1 MNEFTREIFASHQIR
16 KTKKQKTAFLDYLRN
31 FAELRGY
38 SFKVEKGSLGA
49 RNVVIGNPDHARVIY
64 TAHYDTCPVLPF
76 PNFITPKSIGIYLL
90 YQIAILLPIF
100 AIFFGFSF
108 LAGLGVGTLVKSGL
122 VGEQTANLLAYLGFW
137 VVYFGVFGLLLA
149 GPANKHT
156 ANDNTSGVITL
167 LSIMDR
173 LPEEERAHVAFV
185 FFDLEEAGMI
195 GSSSFAKAH
204 PTVREKTLLVNF
216 DCVSDGKKILLVAK
230 KEAEGE
236 IGRLSEAFSARGE
249 LFSVEIASKGV
260 FYPSDQSRFKHGV
273 GVASLKYSKLLKTD
287 YMDRIHTPRDVIF
300 EEENVDFLTDCALRL
315 AKSYAQEGSSAV

>member
-31 FAELRGY
+31 FAEQRGY

-49 RNVVIGNPDHARVIY
+49 RNAVIGNPDHARVIY

-108 LAGLGVGTLVKSGL
+108 LAGLGVGTLTKSGL

-167 LSIMDR
+167 LSIMDQ
-173 LPEEERAHVAFV
+173 LPEEQRAHVAFV

-216 DCVSDGKKILLVAK
+216 DCVSDGKRILLVAK
-230 KEAEGE
+230 KDASAE
-236 IGRLSEAFSARGE
+236 IPKLTEAFVTE
-249 LFSVEIASKGV
+249 EPFQVEILSKGV

-273 GVASLKYSKLLKTD
+273 GVASLKYSKLLKTE
-287 YMDRIHTPRDVIF
+287 YMDRIHTGRDVVF
-300 EEENVDFLTDCALRL
+300 EEENIAFLCKASLRL
-315 AKSYAQEGSSAV
+315 TETLTQWTEPTA

>member
-108 LAGLGVGTLVKSGL
+108 LAGLGFGTLAKSGL
-122 VGEQTANLLAYLGFW
+122 IGEQTANLLAYIDFW
-137 VVYFGVFGLLLA
+137 VVY
-149 GPANKHT
+149 
-156 ANDNTSGVITL
+156 
-167 LSIMDR
+167 
-173 LPEEERAHVAFV
+173 
-185 FFDLEEAGMI
+185 
-195 GSSSFAKAH
+195 
-204 PTVREKTLLVNF
+204 
-216 DCVSDGKKILLVAK
+216 
-230 KEAEGE
+230 
-236 IGRLSEAFSARGE
+236 
-249 LFSVEIASKGV
+249 
-260 FYPSDQSRFKHGV
+260 
-273 GVASLKYSKLLKTD
+273 
-287 YMDRIHTPRDVIF
+287 
-300 EEENVDFLTDCALRL
+300 
-315 AKSYAQEGSSAV
+315 